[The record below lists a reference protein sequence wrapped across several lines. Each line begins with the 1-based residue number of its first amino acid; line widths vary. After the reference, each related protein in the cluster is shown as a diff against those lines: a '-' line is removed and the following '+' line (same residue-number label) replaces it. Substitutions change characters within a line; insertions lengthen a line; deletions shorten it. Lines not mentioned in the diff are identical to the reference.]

1 MVDLN
6 RPMHAYDLENVDKE
20 IIVRKSKIN
29 EKFEALDDKE
39 YSLPENSCLITDK
52 SRILGLGGIIGGKF
66 SSISEDTKN
75 IILEAAAFDP
85 VSISRTSKKLSLI
98 TDAKYRFERGVDPFS
113 IEGLKLAATLINQ
126 ICGGKLERF
135 QFLEKKTNKRK

>member
-1 MVDLN
+1 M
-6 RPMHAYDLENVDKE
+6 ENVQVIGMTSWKDWKQDKINKE

-39 YSLPENSCLITDK
+39 YTLPENSCLITDK

-66 SSISEDTKN
+66 SSISEDTKD
-75 IILEAAAFDP
+75 ILLEAAAFDP
-85 VSISRTSKKLSLI
+85 ISISRTSKKLSLI

-113 IEGLKLAATLINQ
+113 IEEGLK
-126 ICGGKLERF
+126 
-135 QFLEKKTNKRK
+135 